1 MRNWTTTT
9 LLLTILMVACGCS
22 GDGDPLAPAAEV
34 DLSPPAP
41 PANLTAVGATGVVK
55 LGWEP
60 NRTDP
65 DLAGYHVY
73 LLIEDRSLPLT
84 GDPLDTESFIDPSP
98 LEGNSRYAVTS
109 VDIHGNESAWSCVVH
124 LGRPALPQRSS

>member
-1 MRNWTTTT
+1 MRDRTTTT
-9 LLLTILMVACGCS
+9 LLMTILIVACGCS
-22 GDGDPLAPAAEV
+22 GDGDPLAPAAEI

-41 PANLTAVGATGVVK
+41 PANVTAVGAAGVVK

-73 LLIEDRSLPLT
+73 LLLEDRSLPLT
-84 GDPLDTESFIDPSP
+84 GDPLNAESFIDASP

-109 VDIHGNESAWSCVVH
+109 VDLHGNESAWSCVVH
-124 LGRPALPQRSS
+124 LGRSRSPQRSS